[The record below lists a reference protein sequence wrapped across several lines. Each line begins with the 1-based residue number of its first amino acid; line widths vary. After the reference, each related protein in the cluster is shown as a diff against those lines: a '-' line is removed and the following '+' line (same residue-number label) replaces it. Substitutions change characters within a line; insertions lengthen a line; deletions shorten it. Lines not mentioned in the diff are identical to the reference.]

1 MKASP
6 NGRLPTVVLFDV
18 DGTLVRTGGSGR
30 RALDFAFEAVWGLKS
45 ASRGVDFSGKPDLR
59 NFTEVY
65 EKHFRRRPTPRE
77 LGKAMAAYL
86 RRLPAEVRSSVRAGK
101 YRVIEGAARLL
112 SELAKRPHIRVGL
125 GTGNL
130 ERGARAKLA
139 PSGLNRFFRFGGY
152 GADGFD
158 RADILRAGA
167 RRSRAR
173 KARVV
178 VVGDTPLDIEAGKR
192 AGFKTAAVWSGFS
205 TAVELRAAAPDHLSR
220 DFRPVERWL
229 GWLAG
234 REPRRAGLRRGYGKA
249 GLGVDRNLNGSAR

>member
-1 MKASP
+1 MRNG
-6 NGRLPTVVLFDV
+6 NGRRSVVVLFDV

-30 RALDFAFEAVWGLKS
+30 RALDFAFEAVWELRG

-65 EKHFRRRPTPRE
+65 ERHFGRAPTRRE
-77 LGKAMAAYL
+77 LGRVMAAYL
-86 RRLPAEVRSSVRAGK
+86 RRLPAEVRGSVRAGK

-112 SELAKRPHIRVGL
+112 AELAKRPHVRVGL

-139 PSGLNRFFRFGGY
+139 PSGLNRFFRFGGF
-152 GADGFD
+152 GADGYD
-158 RADILRAGA
+158 RADILKAGV

-173 KARVV
+173 GARVV
-178 VVGDTPLDIEAGKR
+178 VVGDTPLDVEAGKR
-192 AGFKTAAVWSGFS
+192 AGYKTVAVTSGFS
-205 TAVELRAAAPDHLSR
+205 TAVELRAAAPDHMAR

-249 GLGVDRNLNGSAR
+249 GLGVDGRRNGSRR